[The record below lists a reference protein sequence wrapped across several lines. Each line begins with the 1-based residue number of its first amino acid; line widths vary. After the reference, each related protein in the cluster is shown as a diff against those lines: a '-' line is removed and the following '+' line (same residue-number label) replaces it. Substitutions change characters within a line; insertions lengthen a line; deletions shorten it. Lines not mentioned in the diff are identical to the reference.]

1 MICNGWFLAESPI
14 YFIKIVK
21 ISTIYYL
28 SIAGFKFY
36 VYLCTII
43 PLINSIQWQEVKQE
57 TVVGGQK

>member
-1 MICNGWFLAESPI
+1 MESPI

-21 ISTIYYL
+21 ISTIYYI

>member
-1 MICNGWFLAESPI
+1 MESPI

-21 ISTIYYL
+21 ISTIYRI
-28 SIAGFKFY
+28 SIAGFEFY